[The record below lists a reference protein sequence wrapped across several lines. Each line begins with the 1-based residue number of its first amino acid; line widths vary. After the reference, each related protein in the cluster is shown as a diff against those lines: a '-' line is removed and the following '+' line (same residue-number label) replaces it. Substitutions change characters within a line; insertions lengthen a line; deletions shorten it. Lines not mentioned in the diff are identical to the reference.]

1 MGVINWIAFGGVLV
15 DLVIISIIIS
25 NTFWGYR
32 RGLVGVMFKILVF
45 IVSLIIMFV
54 LYKPMSNAIISKTQ
68 IDEWLAEKIAQ
79 NIQGTTL
86 ADGEL
91 LEYNEETT
99 AMSEGVVNVLNSFVS
114 EALDKSVTNVVEY
127 VSTNIAVGMIRIGSM
142 LILLMLSRFLLLF
155 IRFAAELVGSL
166 PIIKTFNIS
175 GGLIYGILK
184 GFLTVY
190 IILAVFAVAS
200 PIIQNWGVIDS
211 IQDSTLGS
219 KMYNNNVITNIIFK
233 K

>member
-25 NTFWGYR
+25 NIFWGYR

-45 IVSLIIMFV
+45 VVSLIIMFV

-99 AMSEGVVNVLNSFVS
+99 SMSEGVVNVLNSFVS

-166 PIIKTFNIS
+166 PFIRTFNKS

-200 PIIQNWGVIDS
+200 PIIQDWGVIDS

-219 KMYNNNVITNIIFK
+219 KMYNNNVITNVIFK

>member
-15 DLVIISIIIS
+15 DLVIISILIS
-25 NTFWGYR
+25 NSFWGYR
-32 RGLVGVMFKILVF
+32 RGLVGVMFKLLVF
-45 IVSLIIMFV
+45 VVSLIIMFI

-91 LEYNEETT
+91 LEYNEGTT

-114 EALDKSVTNVVEY
+114 EALDKSVSNVVEY

-166 PIIKTFNIS
+166 PFIKTFNKS

-200 PIIQNWGVIDS
+200 PIIQDWGIIDS

>member
-1 MGVINWIAFGGVLV
+1 MGVINWVAYGGVLV

-32 RGLVGVMFKILVF
+32 RGLVGVMFKLLVF
-45 IVSLIIMFV
+45 IVSLIIMFI

-68 IDEWLAEKIAQ
+68 LDEWLAEKIAQ
-79 NIQGTTL
+79 NIEGTTL

-99 AMSEGVVNVLNSFVS
+99 AMSEGVVNILNCLVS
-114 EALDKSVTNVVEY
+114 EALDKSVSNVVEY

-142 LILLMLSRFLLLF
+142 IILLILSRFILLF
-155 IRFAAELVGSL
+155 IRFAAELIGNL
-166 PIIKTFNIS
+166 PFVRMFNKS
-175 GGLIYGILK
+175 GGLVYGILK
-184 GFLTVY
+184 GFLTTY

-200 PIIQNWGVIDS
+200 PLIQDWGVIDS
-211 IQDSTLGS
+211 IQDSTFGS
-219 KMYNNNVITNIIFK
+219 KMYNNNIITNIVLK

>member
-45 IVSLIIMFV
+45 VVSLIIMFV

-166 PIIKTFNIS
+166 PIIKTFNKS

>member
-166 PIIKTFNIS
+166 PIIKTFNKS

>member
-1 MGVINWIAFGGVLV
+1 MGVINWVAFGGVLV

-25 NTFWGYR
+25 NSFWGYR
-32 RGLVGVMFKILVF
+32 RGLVGVMFKLLVF

-54 LYKPMSNAIISKTQ
+54 LYKPMSNAIISRTQ
-68 IDEWLAEKIAQ
+68 LDEWLAEKIAQ
-79 NIQGTTL
+79 NIEGTTL

-99 AMSEGVVNVLNSFVS
+99 AMSEGVVNILNSFVS
-114 EALDKSVTNVVEY
+114 EALDKSVSNVVEY

-142 LILLMLSRFLLLF
+142 IILLMLSRFLLLF
-155 IRFAAELVGSL
+155 IRFAAELVGNL
-166 PIIKTFNIS
+166 PFIKMFNKS
-175 GGLIYGILK
+175 GGLVYGILK

-200 PIIQNWGVIDS
+200 PLIQDWGVIDS
-211 IQDSTLGS
+211 IQDSTFGS
-219 KMYNNNVITNIIFK
+219 KMYNNNVITNIVLK

>member
-1 MGVINWIAFGGVLV
+1 MGVINWISFGGILV

-86 ADGEL
+86 ADWEL

-166 PIIKTFNIS
+166 PIIKTFNKS

>member
-99 AMSEGVVNVLNSFVS
+99 AMSKGVVNVLNSFVS

-166 PIIKTFNIS
+166 PIIKTFNKS

>member
-1 MGVINWIAFGGVLV
+1 MGVINWVAFGGVLV

-25 NTFWGYR
+25 NSFWGYR
-32 RGLVGVMFKILVF
+32 RGLVGVMFKLLVF
-45 IVSLIIMFV
+45 VVSLIIMFV
-54 LYKPMSNAIISKTQ
+54 LYKPMANAIISRTQ
-68 IDEWLAEKIAQ
+68 LDEWLAEKIAQ
-79 NIQGTTL
+79 NIEGTTL

-99 AMSEGVVNVLNSFVS
+99 AMSEGVVNILNSFVS
-114 EALDKSVTNVVEY
+114 EALDKSVSNVVEY

-142 LILLMLSRFLLLF
+142 IILLMLSRFLLLF
-155 IRFAAELVGSL
+155 IRFAAELVGNL
-166 PIIKTFNIS
+166 PFIRMFNKS
-175 GGLIYGILK
+175 GGLVYGVLK

-200 PIIQNWGVIDS
+200 PLIQDWGVIDS
-211 IQDSTLGS
+211 IQDSTFGS
-219 KMYNNNVITNIIFK
+219 KMYNNNIITNIVLK

>member
-1 MGVINWIAFGGVLV
+1 MAFGGVLV

-32 RGLVGVMFKILVF
+32 RGLVGVMFKLLVF
-45 IVSLIIMFV
+45 IVSLIIMFI

-68 IDEWLAEKIAQ
+68 LDEWLAEKIAQ
-79 NIQGTTL
+79 NIEGTTL

-99 AMSEGVVNVLNSFVS
+99 AMSEGVVNILNSFVS
-114 EALDKSVTNVVEY
+114 EALDKSVSNVVEY

-142 LILLMLSRFLLLF
+142 IILLILSRFILLF
-155 IRFAAELVGSL
+155 IRFAAELIGNL
-166 PIIKTFNIS
+166 PFVRMFNKS
-175 GGLIYGILK
+175 GGLVYGILK
-184 GFLTVY
+184 GFLTTY

-200 PIIQNWGVIDS
+200 PLIQDWGVIDS
-211 IQDSTLGS
+211 IQDSTFGS
-219 KMYNNNVITNIIFK
+219 KMYNNNIITNIVLK

>member
-1 MGVINWIAFGGVLV
+1 MGVINWVAFGGVLV

-25 NTFWGYR
+25 NSFWGYR
-32 RGLVGVMFKILVF
+32 RGLVGVMFKLLVF
-45 IVSLIIMFV
+45 VVSLIIMFV
-54 LYKPMSNAIISKTQ
+54 LYKPMSNAIIEKTQ

-79 NIQGTTL
+79 NIEGTTL
-86 ADGEL
+86 ADGNL

-114 EALDKSVTNVVEY
+114 EALEKSVSNVVEY
-127 VSTNIAVGMIRIGSM
+127 VSMNIAVGMVRIGSM
-142 LILLMLSRFLLLF
+142 LILLMISRFLLLF
-155 IRFAAELVGSL
+155 IRFAAELIGSL
-166 PIIKTFNIS
+166 PFIKTFNKS

-184 GFLTVY
+184 GFLTIY

-200 PIIQNWGVIDS
+200 PIIQNWGVIDA
-211 IQDSTLGS
+211 IQDSTFGS
-219 KMYNNNVITNIIFK
+219 KMYNNNVIINIVLK

>member
-1 MGVINWIAFGGVLV
+1 MGVINWVAFGGVLV

-32 RGLVGVMFKILVF
+32 RGLVGAMFKLLVF
-45 IVSLIIMFV
+45 IVSLIIMFI

-68 IDEWLAEKIAQ
+68 LDEWLAEKIAQ
-79 NIQGTTL
+79 NIEGTTL

-99 AMSEGVVNVLNSFVS
+99 AMSEGVVNILNSFVS
-114 EALDKSVTNVVEY
+114 EALDKSVSNVVEY

-142 LILLMLSRFLLLF
+142 IILLILSRFILLF
-155 IRFAAELVGSL
+155 IRFAAELIGNL
-166 PIIKTFNIS
+166 PFVRMFNKS
-175 GGLIYGILK
+175 GGLVYGILK
-184 GFLTVY
+184 GFLTTY

-200 PIIQNWGVIDS
+200 PLIQDWGVIDS
-211 IQDSTLGS
+211 IQDSTFGS
-219 KMYNNNVITNIIFK
+219 KMYNNNIITNIVLK

>member
-99 AMSEGVVNVLNSFVS
+99 SMSEGVVNVLNSFVS
-114 EALDKSVTNVVEY
+114 EALDKSVANVVEY

-166 PIIKTFNIS
+166 PFIRTFNKS

-200 PIIQNWGVIDS
+200 PIIQDWGVIDS

-219 KMYNNNVITNIIFK
+219 KMYNNNVITNVIFK

>member
-99 AMSEGVVNVLNSFVS
+99 SMSEGVVNVLNSFVS
-114 EALDKSVTNVVEY
+114 EALDKSVTNIVEY

-166 PIIKTFNIS
+166 PFIRTFNKS

-200 PIIQNWGVIDS
+200 PIIQDWGVIDS

-219 KMYNNNVITNIIFK
+219 KMYNNNVITNVIFK

>member
-45 IVSLIIMFV
+45 VVSLIIMFV

-142 LILLMLSRFLLLF
+142 LILLMLLRFLLLF

-166 PIIKTFNIS
+166 PIIKTFNKS

>member
-91 LEYNEETT
+91 LEYNEEITS
-99 AMSEGVVNVLNSFVS
+99 MSEGVVNVLNSFVS

-166 PIIKTFNIS
+166 PFIRTFNKS

-200 PIIQNWGVIDS
+200 PIIQDWGVIDS

-219 KMYNNNVITNIIFK
+219 KMYNNNVITNVIFK

>member
-1 MGVINWIAFGGVLV
+1 MGVINWVAFGGVLV

-32 RGLVGVMFKILVF
+32 RGLVGVMFKLLVF
-45 IVSLIIMFV
+45 IVSLIIMFI

-68 IDEWLAEKIAQ
+68 LDEWLAEKIAQ
-79 NIQGTTL
+79 NIEGTTL

-99 AMSEGVVNVLNSFVS
+99 AMSEGVVNILNSFVS
-114 EALDKSVTNVVEY
+114 EALDKSVSNVVEY

-142 LILLMLSRFLLLF
+142 IILLILSRFILLF
-155 IRFAAELVGSL
+155 IRFAAELIGNL
-166 PIIKTFNIS
+166 PFVRMFNKS
-175 GGLIYGILK
+175 GGLVYGILK
-184 GFLTVY
+184 GFLTTY

-200 PIIQNWGVIDS
+200 PLIQDWGVIDS
-211 IQDSTLGS
+211 IQDSTFGR
-219 KMYNNNVITNIIFK
+219 KMYNNNIITNIVLK

>member
-99 AMSEGVVNVLNSFVS
+99 SMSEGVVNVLNSFVS

-166 PIIKTFNIS
+166 PFIRTFNKS

-200 PIIQNWGVIDS
+200 PIIQDWGVIDS

-219 KMYNNNVITNIIFK
+219 KMYNNNVITNVIFK

>member
-68 IDEWLAEKIAQ
+68 IDEWLAEKITQ

-99 AMSEGVVNVLNSFVS
+99 SMSEGVVNVLNSFVS

-166 PIIKTFNIS
+166 PFIRTFNKS

-200 PIIQNWGVIDS
+200 PIIQDWGVIDS

-219 KMYNNNVITNIIFK
+219 KMYNNNVITNVIFK

>member
-1 MGVINWIAFGGVLV
+1 MGVINWVAFGGVLV

-25 NTFWGYR
+25 NSFWGYR

-54 LYKPMSNAIISKTQ
+54 LYKPMSNAIISKTGL
-68 IDEWLAEKIAQ
+68 DEWLAEKIAQ
-79 NIQGTTL
+79 NIEGTTL
-86 ADGEL
+86 ADGKL

-99 AMSEGVVNVLNSFVS
+99 AMSEGVVNILNSFVS
-114 EALDKSVTNVVEY
+114 EALDKSVSNVVGY

-142 LILLMLSRFLLLF
+142 LVLLMVSRCLLLF
-155 IRFAAELVGSL
+155 IRFAAELIGNL
-166 PIIKTFNIS
+166 PFIKMFNKS
-175 GGLIYGILK
+175 GGLIYGVLK

-200 PIIQNWGVIDS
+200 PLIQDWGVIDS
-211 IQDSTLGS
+211 IQDSTFGS
-219 KMYNNNVITNIIFK
+219 KMYNNNVITNLVLK

>member
-45 IVSLIIMFV
+45 IVSLIIMFF

-166 PIIKTFNIS
+166 PIIKTFNKS